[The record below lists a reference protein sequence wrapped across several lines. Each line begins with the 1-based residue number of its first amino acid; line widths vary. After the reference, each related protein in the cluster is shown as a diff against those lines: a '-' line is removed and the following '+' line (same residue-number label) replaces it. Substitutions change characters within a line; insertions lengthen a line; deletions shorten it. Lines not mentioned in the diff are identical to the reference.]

1 MNKTEEVLRLTIEAI
16 SNLER
21 AKLRLE
27 NPGGPPYRG
36 DIQVLLKDG
45 SDLSKEAWQL
55 YRKIGDPSP

>member
-1 MNKTEEVLRLTIEAI
+1 MNSLEEVLRLTKEAI

-27 NPGGPPYRG
+27 NPEGPPYRG

-45 SDLSKEAWQL
+45 SNLAKEAWQL
-55 YRKIGDPSP
+55 YKKIGDP